1 MLECINAKKN
11 YAVTIVNGYNHTSSY
26 PNAMPITM
34 KVLHDK
40 DSGMLLG
47 AQAVG
52 GIDGVDKRLDVMA
65 TALAGSMTIDDLAHL
80 DLAYAPPFGA
90 ARDIVNTAGFNGINV
105 RQGLVR
111 TVRDLEAAHDAA
123 NPAIVIDV
131 RDSMS
136 TSLRPVPP
144 RDGGGCDPTRIVN
157 APFGELRG
165 RIEELKSIVGN
176 KPVITLCD
184 HGKMSYFASRVL
196 LAHGFDVQSLKGGVT
211 NLPKKKVHLLSAPKA
226 KTSCAVVHGVLPT
239 APTAAS
245 SSSPPS
251 SSNPASN
258 QVLDV
263 CGLACPGPIMQIR
276 KMLPTLAPGSTLTV
290 KASDPGFMN
299 DFPAFCRASSL
310 QCISVGKEA
319 GIVTGILHVPG
330 GDSTTAAAPPAATV
344 AAKAQGTSS
353 SAAVEAPN
361 KNDLALVVF
370 SGELDKVMA
379 AFVMANGALA
389 LGGKVTMFF
398 TFWGLNALRSKTKHH
413 HDSKGDLHHH
423 SSVLDKMLTM
433 MLPKNADRLPLSNL
447 NFGGIGAEMM
457 KMQMKQKHLPN
468 LPDLMKSA
476 REGGVRIVGCTMSMD
491 ALGVP
496 AEDLIEGIELGG
508 VADFLEASSKAK
520 STLFI

>member
-1 MLECINAKKN
+1 
-11 YAVTIVNGYNHTSSY
+11 
-26 PNAMPITM
+26 MPITM
-34 KVLHDK
+34 KVLYDK
-40 DSGMLLG
+40 DSGLLLG

-65 TALAGSMTIDDLAHL
+65 TALAGGMTIDDLAHL

-90 ARDIVNTAGFNGINV
+90 ARDVVNTAGFNGVNV

-111 TVRDLEAAHDAA
+111 TVRDLESAHDAA
-123 NPAIVIDV
+123 NPAIVVDV

-136 TSLRPVPP
+136 ASLRPVPP

-157 APFGELRG
+157 VPFGELRG

-211 NLPKKKVHLLSAPKA
+211 NLPKKKVTLLTAPKA
-226 KTSCAVVHGVLPT
+226 KTSCTVIHDVLPSVH
-239 APTAAS
+239 TAAS
-245 SSSPPS
+245 SPASS
-251 SSNPASN
+251 ASN

-276 KMLPTLAPGSTLTV
+276 KMLPSLAPGSTLTV

-299 DFPAFCRASSL
+299 DFPAFCRASNL
-310 QCISVGKEA
+310 QCVTVGKEA
-319 GIVTGILHVPG
+319 GIVTGVLHVPG
-330 GDSTTAAAPPAATV
+330 DNNAAA
-344 AAKAQGTSS
+344 AAKAQETSNS
-353 SAAVEAPN
+353 VAVEAAN

-413 HDSKGDLHHH
+413 SHTKDDLHHH
-423 SSVLDKMLTM
+423 SSVMDKMLSM

-476 REGGVRIVGCTMSMD
+476 REGGVRIVGCTMSME

-496 AEDLIEGIELGG
+496 ADELIEGIELGG